1 MPKNASQN
9 STNKGQMTRTISRSG
24 LEQLTKL
31 DWSLFLTRTIS
42 QRGLEQLTITRTIG
56 QTGLE
61 QLAKLD

>member
-9 STNKGQMTRTISRSG
+9 STNKDQMTRTISRSG

-31 DWSLFLTRTIS
+31 DWSLCLTRTIS
-42 QRGLEQLTITRTIG
+42 KRRIEQLTMTRTIG

-61 QLAKLD
+61 